1 MLGHGG
7 CAFDLP
13 LDADVGFGVGLAGG
27 FGVGSLVGFAVGA
40 AVGFAVGLAVGAAV
54 GSPVA
59 AGWLGRG
66 VDGAKGA
73 ADGLPGTPGEAEAIA
88 ELGLGIVLDAVGD
101 GEGAG
106 ADPDG
111 VADGVSL
118 AGGCWEL
125 PGVGVVPAVG
135 VAVGTIAIA
144 LGPPLALARCW
155 SSTPPMPSA
164 IVARTRFRTPRLRMS
179 RAR

>member
-1 MLGHGG
+1 LLGHGG

-13 LDADVGFGVGLAGG
+13 LDADVGFGVGLAVG
-27 FGVGSLVGFAVGA
+27 FGVGSLLGFAVGA

-73 ADGLPGTPGEAEAIA
+73 PVGLPGTPGEAEAIA
-88 ELGLGIVLDAVGD
+88 ELGLGIVPDAVGD

-118 AGGCWEL
+118 TGGC
-125 PGVGVVPAVG
+125 
-135 VAVGTIAIA
+135 
-144 LGPPLALARCW
+144 
-155 SSTPPMPSA
+155 
-164 IVARTRFRTPRLRMS
+164 
-179 RAR
+179 